1 MFLSK
6 LVFVFNLF
14 LQQKAG
20 IQNPLQQRTIGAITI
35 LNSMTEVFLILQ
47 VNPLWFGHWG
57 LLDWI
62 LSISSVAFSFLSVA
76 SSKEALHI
84 SKPHN

>member
-14 LQQKAG
+14 LQKKAG
-20 IQNPLQQRTIGAITI
+20 TQNRLQQRTIGAIAI
-35 LNSMTEVFLILQ
+35 LNSMTGVFLNLQ

-57 LLDWI
+57 LLDWV
-62 LSISSVAFSFLSVA
+62 LSISSVVFSSLSVP
-76 SSKEALHI
+76 SSKEALHT

>member
-20 IQNPLQQRTIGAITI
+20 IQNSLQQRTIGAITI

-47 VNPLWFGHWG
+47 VNSLWFGHWG

>member
-20 IQNPLQQRTIGAITI
+20 IQNSLQQRTIGAITI

-47 VNPLWFGHWG
+47 VNPLWFGPWG